1 MSIQVISTLY
11 CWLMYFIVYFQVAG
25 KGNSVM
31 CYGPVV
37 PDGYASCYNPLG
49 NTINFG
55 LAAFKSGQG
64 TDVKAFHDALINS
77 FDDMEKVMAVGH
89 QAKAKL

>member
-1 MSIQVISTLY
+1 MPTISGNFLNY
-11 CWLMYFIVYFQVAG
+11 IYFQVAG

-55 LAAFKSGQG
+55 LAAFKLGHG
-64 TDVKAFHDALINS
+64 TDVQAFYDALIKS
-77 FDDMEKVMAVGH
+77 FDDMEKVMATGH
-89 QAKAKL
+89 QVKAKL